1 MDDFVMGECPDV
13 SMPQA
18 VNQIDWYQSQ
28 IAELGDENRRLTA
41 ENAEL
46 RGDLDTLLNKLATA
60 NVYANRTGW

>member
-1 MDDFVMGECPDV
+1 MDDFVLGEHPDV

-18 VNQIDWYQSQ
+18 VNQIDWYQRE
-28 IAELGDENRRLTA
+28 IAELSDENRKLQA